1 MTSPYIAWLEEA
13 AGSGARE
20 SIGGKGASLATMQAA
35 GFPVPPGFVVTVEGY
50 KRFLEDNEIGEID
63 LGPESLKDIQAAAQL
78 AERVCG
84 QLSDCSLPDDLRLA
98 ILQALDR
105 LSSRATSEVYAV
117 RSSAIGEDSGS
128 ASFAGL
134 YETYL
139 NVREAESVVRNVH
152 ACYVSL
158 WSGRAI
164 HYRELKGLDQGR
176 EAMAVVVME
185 MVQAESAGVAFTV
198 NPVTG
203 DSGQVVIN
211 STWGLGE
218 AVVQGIVSPDMF
230 TVDKA
235 SLQILSS
242 EIFSK
247 DVAIVADPQGQS
259 QTVEVPV
266 AEPRASQPSLTNEQV
281 VDVARLARD
290 VEEHYGAPQDVEW
303 ALAGGRLYLLQA
315 RPVTAL

>member
-1 MTSPYIAWLEEA
+1 MTSSYIAWLDEA
-13 AGSGARE
+13 GTGARE

-35 GFPVPPGFVVTVEGY
+35 GFPVPPGFAVTVEGY
-50 KRFLEDNEIGEID
+50 RRFLEGNDIDDID
-63 LGPESLKDIQAAAQL
+63 LGPESLTDIQAAARL
-78 AERVCG
+78 AEQVCG
-84 QLSDCSLPDDLRLA
+84 SLAACELPDDLRMA
-98 ILQALDR
+98 ILEALET
-105 LSSRATSEVYAV
+105 LGSRVSNEVYAV
-117 RSSAIGEDSGS
+117 RSSAVSEDSGA

-139 NVREAESVVRNVH
+139 NARDGESVLRNVH

-185 MVQAESAGVAFTV
+185 MVKADAAGVAFTV

-203 DSGQVVIN
+203 DKDEIVIN

-230 TVDKA
+230 TVNKA
-235 SLQILSS
+235 SLETLSS
-242 EIFSK
+242 EIFAK
-247 DVAIVADPQGQS
+247 DVAIVADPEGLPR
-259 QTVEVPV
+259 TVEVAV
-266 AEPRASQPSLTNEQV
+266 AEPKASEPSLTDSQV
-281 VDVARLARD
+281 TEVARMARD
-290 VEEHYGAPQDVEW
+290 VEEHYGSPRDVEW
-303 ALAGGRLYLLQA
+303 ALGGGKLYLLQA

>member
-1 MTSPYIAWLEEA
+1 MSSPYIAWLDEA

-20 SIGGKGASLATMQAA
+20 TIGGKGASLATMLAA
-35 GFPVPPGFVVTVEGY
+35 GFPVPPGFAVTVEGY
-50 KRFLEDNEIGEID
+50 RRFLEGNEIGEID
-63 LGPESLKDIQAAAQL
+63 LGPESLKDIQAAARL

-84 QLSDCSLPDDLRLA
+84 QLSACSLPDDLRLE
-98 ILQALDR
+98 ILEALDT
-105 LSSRATSEVYAV
+105 LGSRVGTEVYAV
-117 RSSAIGEDSGS
+117 RSSAVSEDGGE

-139 NVREAESVVRNVH
+139 NARDGESVLRNVQ
-152 ACYVSL
+152 ACFVSL

-164 HYRELKGLDQGR
+164 HYRSLKDLDHGR

-185 MVQAESAGVAFTV
+185 MVQSEAAGVAFTV
-198 NPVTG
+198 NPVSG
-203 DSGQVVIN
+203 DKDQIVIN

-230 TVDKA
+230 TLDKG
-235 SLQILSS
+235 SLEILSS
-242 EIFSK
+242 EIFAK
-247 DVAIVADPQGQS
+247 DVAIVPDPDGGP
-259 QTVEVPV
+259 TTAEVAVE
-266 AEPRASQPSLTNEQV
+266 EPRASEPSLTAEQV

-290 VEEHYGAPQDVEW
+290 VEQHYGSPQDVEW